1 MPLPL
6 LLSIEP
12 IIDHLYGRYIRYLCI
27 FTTTFFFTY
36 DYMYQ
41 KDIDPKYLNL
51 SFNIFK
57 GLVNTIIAIFNIKV
71 ADMRVR
77 SAEL

>member
-1 MPLPL
+1 MEGILDIYVYL
-6 LLSIEP
+6 LQL
-12 IIDHLYGRYIRYLCI
+12 
-27 FTTTFFFTY
+27 FFTY

-57 GLVNTIIAIFNIKV
+57 GLINTIIAIFNIKV